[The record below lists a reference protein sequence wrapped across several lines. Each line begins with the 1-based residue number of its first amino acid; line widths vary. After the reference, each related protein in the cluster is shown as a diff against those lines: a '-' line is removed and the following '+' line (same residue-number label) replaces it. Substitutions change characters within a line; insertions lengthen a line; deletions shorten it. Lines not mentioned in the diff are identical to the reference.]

1 MIGTAERRKYT
12 SKIKLGQILDL
23 IDETRNSA
31 EIVRIMNCN
40 GQIRAEIRV
49 NADIWEGIEDRTVN
63 SMTCGDGG
71 LELWLDD

>member
-23 IDETRNSA
+23 IDEIRDSVETVS
-31 EIVRIMNCN
+31 IMDCN
-40 GQIRAEIRV
+40 GYVQAEIRV

-63 SMTCGDGG
+63 GMAGGDGA
-71 LELWLDD
+71 LEVWLDD

>member
-1 MIGTAERRKYT
+1 M

-23 IDETRNSA
+23 IDETRDSVGT
-31 EIVRIMNCN
+31 VRIMDCN
-40 GQIRAEIRV
+40 GQIQAEIRV

-63 SMTCGDGG
+63 SMACEDGG

>member
-1 MIGTAERRKYT
+1 M

-23 IDETRNSA
+23 IDETRDSV
-31 EIVRIMNCN
+31 ETVRIMDCN
-40 GQIRAEIRV
+40 GLIQAEIRV

-63 SMTCGDGG
+63 CMSCGDGG